1 MHNKNDQNKK
11 KEKISVCI
19 SIIRI
24 FLFYLFQYPKLSKE
38 LFNIRKSKK

>member
-11 KEKISVCI
+11 KEKIPVYI

-38 LFNIRKSKK
+38 INPNYLI

>member
-11 KEKISVCI
+11 KEKISVYI

-24 FLFYLFQYPKLSKE
+24 FYLFQYPKLSKE
-38 LFNIRKSKK
+38 INPNYLI

>member
-24 FLFYLFQYPKLSKE
+24 FFIFICFQYPKLSKE
-38 LFNIRKSKK
+38 INPNYLI

>member
-11 KEKISVCI
+11 KEKIPVRI
-19 SIIRI
+19 FIIRI

-38 LFNIRKSKK
+38 IKSNYLI